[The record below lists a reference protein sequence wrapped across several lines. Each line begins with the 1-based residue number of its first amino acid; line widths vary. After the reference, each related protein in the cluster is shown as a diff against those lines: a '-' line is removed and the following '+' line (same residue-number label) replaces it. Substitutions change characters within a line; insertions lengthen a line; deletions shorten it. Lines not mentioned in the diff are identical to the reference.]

1 MTPQSAETTKMLEY
15 PKYDSP
21 PYIKEDENFFFP
33 NPGNEFWE
41 TFCLLTPPLSPVNGT
56 TSEIEKHLQD
66 AVPSGPL
73 DELREISRFTEEARE
88 ISSSP
93 GSAPILNDIMW
104 NAGERIKRPDSAIDI
119 EMRSSLNMTP
129 VCFDSIASTYVGAED
144 LFSFTSLW
152 VDQGECS
159 TEGNSIG
166 RSLHDVSD
174 SDEEIDVVG
183 ITTSEDSRET
193 APVNHACSRPLG
205 IKCTQ
210 NTPQPRLSQRQK
222 DKPDEQTSSDSE
234 PDNFRISHND
244 LERKRRNE
252 LRSRFNSLRKSIPE
266 LENNE
271 KTAKIAI
278 LRKAYELVPRLQKE
292 ELRLKE
298 EKNAEKRK
306 NAALL
311 EKLMKLTRACK
322 ER

>member
-1 MTPQSAETTKMLEY
+1 
-15 PKYDSP
+15 
-21 PYIKEDENFFFP
+21 
-33 NPGNEFWE
+33 
-41 TFCLLTPPLSPVNGT
+41 
-56 TSEIEKHLQD
+56 
-66 AVPSGPL
+66 
-73 DELREISRFTEEARE
+73 
-88 ISSSP
+88 
-93 GSAPILNDIMW
+93 
-104 NAGERIKRPDSAIDI
+104 
-119 EMRSSLNMTP
+119 
-129 VCFDSIASTYVGAED
+129 
-144 LFSFTSLW
+144 
-152 VDQGECS
+152 
-159 TEGNSIG
+159 
-166 RSLHDVSD
+166 
-174 SDEEIDVVG
+174 
-183 ITTSEDSRET
+183 
-193 APVNHACSRPLG
+193 
-205 IKCTQ
+205 
-210 NTPQPRLSQRQK
+210 
-222 DKPDEQTSSDSE
+222 SSDSE